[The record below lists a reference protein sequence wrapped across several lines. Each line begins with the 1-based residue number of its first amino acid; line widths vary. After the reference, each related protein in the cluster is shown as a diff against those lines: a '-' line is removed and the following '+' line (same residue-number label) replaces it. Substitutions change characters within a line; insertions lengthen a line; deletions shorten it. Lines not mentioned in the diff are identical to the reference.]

1 MQLNIFDKKIEAK
14 QIDSK
19 KLLELAEY
27 NVDLNNFEE
36 VSKEE
41 FFATVGQLNVSI
53 KVLCKEYPYSNL
65 WIEKS
70 IDKVVGV
77 TVEQLLEGKWPPV
90 EYYFKLRN
98 FDFNKYKP

>member
-14 QIDSK
+14 QIDST

-27 NVDLNNFEE
+27 NVHLNNFEE

-41 FFATVGQLNVSI
+41 FFATVGQLDVILKTIGEKS
-53 KVLCKEYPYSNL
+53 PYSTL
-65 WIEKS
+65 WILRTISEKQ
-70 IDKVVGV
+70 I
-77 TVEQLLEGKWPPV
+77 KWPF
-90 EYYFKLRN
+90 EKKYYFKLRN

>member
-1 MQLNIFDKKIEAK
+1 MQLNIFDKIEAK
-14 QIDSK
+14 QINSD
-19 KLLELAEY
+19 KLLKLAEY
-27 NVDLNNFEE
+27 NVDLNDFEE

-41 FFATVGQLNVSI
+41 FFATVGQLDVRI
-53 KVLCKEYPYSNL
+53 KVIGEYPYSDL

-77 TVEQLLEGKWPPV
+77 TVEQALQDKWPIV
-90 EYYFKLRN
+90 EYYFKLKN

>member
-36 VSKEE
+36 VTKEE
-41 FFATVGQLNVSI
+41 FYATVGQLNVSI
-53 KVLCKEYPYSNL
+53 KVIGEYPYSDL

-98 FDFNKYKP
+98 FYFNKYKP